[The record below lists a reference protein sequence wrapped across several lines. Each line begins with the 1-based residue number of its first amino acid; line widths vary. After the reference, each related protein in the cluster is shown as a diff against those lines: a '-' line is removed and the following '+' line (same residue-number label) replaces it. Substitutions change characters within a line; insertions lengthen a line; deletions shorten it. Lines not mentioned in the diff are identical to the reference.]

1 MFGFTPALWLGH
13 ARHLHWRPPLPT
25 ASWRARPRSA
35 APPRLPLFPAPPSSS
50 ASMTTMSAPSTP
62 MRTPPRSRPPRAVA
76 LARPPNTT
84 DDALVAAATA
94 VIIAAVVNP
103 RQLESLPESDL
114 NAFLYITGVPVA
126 HPHPPP
132 AATAAAAVAA
142 HYAAAD
148 AAAADAAAAGV
159 ATAAAAAASTATGRA
174 TGTRAPTAASPAA
187 MMAAAARARHAAACA
202 AGEATYEDPAT
213 GYTVFTAVA
222 HLARGRCCGI
232 IDGARSHRCRHCPY
246 APGGELIAPRSVEL
260 AERVG
265 LLLRLRDVT
274 SGVRGAALAAAMVR
288 APPSGGR
295 PPPAVALPDEEGVT
309 AVEGTAADPSATVV
323 PPACGVCGGDGWV
336 RCGRCRGWG
345 FVVSPRTALCPL
357 CHAENDGYH
366 PCPGCTPWRRPPK
379 VAFYE

>member
-1 MFGFTPALWLGH
+1 
-13 ARHLHWRPPLPT
+13 
-25 ASWRARPRSA
+25 
-35 APPRLPLFPAPPSSS
+35 
-50 ASMTTMSAPSTP
+50 MSAPSTT
-62 MRTPPRSRPPRAVA
+62 TPPPSHSPRPPRAAA
-76 LARPPNTT
+76 LARPPDTT

-103 RQLESLPESDL
+103 RQLETLPEPAL
-114 NAFLYITGVPVA
+114 HAFLYITGVPVA
-126 HPHPPP
+126 GPHPPP
-132 AATAAAAVAA
+132 AAAAAAAVAA

-148 AAAADAAAAGV
+148 AAVADAAAV
-159 ATAAAAAASTATGRA
+159 SVAAAAASTTGGATA
-174 TGTRAPTAASPAA
+174 AAPLPPPAASPAVV
-187 MMAAAARARHAAACA
+187 AAAARARHAAACA

-222 HLARGRCCGI
+222 HLARGKCCGM
-232 IDGARSHRCRHCPY
+232 IDGARAHRCRHCPY
-246 APGGELIAPRSVEL
+246 APGGGLVAPRSVEL
-260 AERVG
+260 AERVS

-274 SGVRGAALAAAMVR
+274 GAVRGAAVAAAAVG
-288 APPSGGR
+288 APSLAGR
-295 PPPAVALPDEEGVT
+295 PPPAASARDGEVAAAAVAAVAT
-309 AVEGTAADPSATVV
+309 ATSTSKVEGTAADPPVADA

-345 FVVSPRTALCPL
+345 FVVSPRSALCPL

>member
-1 MFGFTPALWLGH
+1 MI
-13 ARHLHWRPPLPT
+13 
-25 ASWRARPRSA
+25 
-35 APPRLPLFPAPPSSS
+35 
-50 ASMTTMSAPSTP
+50 
-62 MRTPPRSRPPRAVA
+62 
-76 LARPPNTT
+76 TT

-103 RQLESLPESDL
+103 RQLESLPESNL
-114 NAFLYITGVPVA
+114 YAFLYIKGVPVA
-126 HPHPPP
+126 GPHPPP

-142 HYAAAD
+142 HYASAD
-148 AAAADAAAAGV
+148 AAAADAASASVAT
-159 ATAAAAAASTATGRA
+159 ATAAAAATGGATG
-174 TGTRAPTAASPAA
+174 APPATAAAPPAV
-187 MMAAAARARHAAACA
+187 MAAAARARHTAACA

-232 IDGARSHRCRHCPY
+232 VDGARAHRCRHCPY
-246 APGGELIAPRSVEL
+246 APGGELVAPRSMEL

-274 SGVRGAALAAAMVR
+274 GGVRGAAVAAAMMR
-288 APPSGGR
+288 APLSVAR
-295 PPPAVALPDEEGVT
+295 PPPAVAPLDGEGV
-309 AVEGTAADPSATVV
+309 AAAEGTAADPPATVV
-323 PPACGVCGGDGWV
+323 SPACGVCGSDGWV

-345 FVVSPRTALCPL
+345 FVVSPRTALCPV
-357 CHAENDGYH
+357 CHAEGYH